1 MKNCISNLVF
11 ISNKI
16 GNYPQFVQGGGG
28 NLSVKIN
35 EELMAIKASG
45 FLLKDVSENNG
56 LSFVNYSNIK
66 KFINDN
72 HEYENELSENEFDDL
87 FQKSKLKMS
96 EFPDLK
102 PSIETGFHSILPQK
116 YIIHTHSVFVNIL
129 CCSKEGEGIVKKLF
143 PSACWV
149 NYGNPGKGI
158 TFEIFKEI
166 NKNSSNIIFMKNHG
180 IIVCSNDHLDALMLH
195 KFVNDK
201 IIDYLNIKDDFKI
214 LDQDAKHSSNEIIF
228 PDQIVYLTSDNLK
241 NSIAGKETIFAINY
255 ILKKI
260 KELNYNPNFID
271 EKDVEY
277 IKNMESEKYR
287 KSLIKL

>member
-16 GNYPQFVQGGGG
+16 GNSLQFVQGGGG
-28 NLSVKIN
+28 NISVKIN

-45 FLLKDVSENNG
+45 FFLKDVSKNNG

-72 HEYENELSENEFDDL
+72 YEHENELSENEFDDL

-116 YIIHTHSVFVNIL
+116 YIIHTHSLFVNIL
-129 CCSKEGEGIVKKLF
+129 CCSKEGEGIVRTLF
-143 PSACWV
+143 PNVCWV
-149 NYGNPGKGI
+149 NYSNPGKGI

-166 NKNSSNIIFMKNHG
+166 NKKSSNIIFMKNHG
-180 IIVCSNDHLDALMLH
+180 IIVCSNDHLDALTLH
-195 KFVNDK
+195 KLVNDK
-201 IIDYLNIKDDFKI
+201 IIDYLNIKDDLKI
-214 LDQDAKHSSNEIIF
+214 LDQDAEYSSNEIIF
-228 PDQIVYLTSDNLK
+228 PDQIVYLTSENLK
-241 NSIAGKETIFAINY
+241 NSVAGKETIFAINY

-260 KELNYNPNFID
+260 KELNYNPSFID
-271 EKDVEY
+271 KKDVEY

-287 KSLIKL
+287 KSLTK